1 MPSKSTPET
10 VITSIPSPETVVI
23 STFAS
28 PRPAPPPIV
37 VPLFAS
43 TVQLRRHAVLALHET
58 LDSKPRSYHPYP
70 QTKRPVPSNVPA
82 PGSPL
87 TPITP
92 EQPVGAGV
100 RQTEPR
106 LILVPPPHGTLT
118 VPKLGLAEAVARD
131 YRLIAKKVILDLTM
145 DIHQSLTD
153 QDSQSKNAA
162 RARIEHEI
170 PHLKLHEDHWGA
182 DILLRDQLK
191 SMKDVANKVSRRE
204 RRKNNE
210 ASDNDRRSNPY
221 LPSKNTSPICLRLPV
236 RSFPTLVPNTRS
248 PSFYINSKMPRT
260 SYTVCK
266 TSKLTLL
273 SIRAYFISTLDHR
286 GTFIPLPTTAP
297 NSKHDSLRRPHVD
310 YWLPPVSQAYV
321 HRVIAHFH
329 GERFA
334 IYFQRYHT
342 LPENTS
348 LNFRGNLVI
357 TRMGS
362 KNPLNPVNM
371 KAGKCSDARKARAIV
386 KK

>member
-162 RARIEHEI
+162 RAR
-170 PHLKLHEDHWGA
+170 
-182 DILLRDQLK
+182 
-191 SMKDVANKVSRRE
+191 VS
-204 RRKNNE
+204 
-210 ASDNDRRSNPY
+210 
-221 LPSKNTSPICLRLPV
+221 C
-236 RSFPTLVPNTRS
+236 
-248 PSFYINSKMPRT
+248 
-260 SYTVCK
+260 
-266 TSKLTLL
+266 
-273 SIRAYFISTLDHR
+273 
-286 GTFIPLPTTAP
+286 AP
-297 NSKHDSLRRPHVD
+297 
-310 YWLPPVSQAYV
+310 
-321 HRVIAHFH
+321 
-329 GERFA
+329 
-334 IYFQRYHT
+334 
-342 LPENTS
+342 
-348 LNFRGNLVI
+348 
-357 TRMGS
+357 
-362 KNPLNPVNM
+362 
-371 KAGKCSDARKARAIV
+371 
-386 KK
+386 